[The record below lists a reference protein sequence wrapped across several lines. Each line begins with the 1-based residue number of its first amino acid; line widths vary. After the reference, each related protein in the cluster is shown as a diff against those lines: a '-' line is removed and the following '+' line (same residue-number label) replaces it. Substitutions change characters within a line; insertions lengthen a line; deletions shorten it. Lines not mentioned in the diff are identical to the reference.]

1 MKKENYLHNI
11 YRGNVEHCYGFQ
23 TAINKSLVEGRLYL
37 SLKGLEGDECADL
50 RHHGGLERALHQ
62 YPLEH
67 YAYWQ
72 QQYSIDVNWI
82 APGMGENLS
91 SIGMTEETVCLGDRY
106 QWGEAIIEVSQPRS
120 PCFKLN
126 KRWGIDNFSL
136 NMQQISRCGWLYR
149 VIQAGMVSVDE
160 PLILIAQEPNAMTL
174 REVCD
179 VFFGDPLNKAGLLKL
194 TQQAKLSESWKA
206 KVIARLENNQVE
218 RWDFRLLGHE
228 SVDSF

>member
-1 MKKENYLHNI
+1 MKKEIYLNSI
-11 YRGNVEHCYGFQ
+11 YSGNVEYCYGLK

-37 SLKGLEGDECADL
+37 SFEGLEGDECADL
-50 RHHGGLERALHQ
+50 RHHGGFERALHQ
-62 YPLEH
+62 YPSEH

-72 QQYSIDVNWI
+72 QKYSSIMDWVV
-82 APGMGENLS
+82 PGMGENLS
-91 SIGMTEETVCLGDRY
+91 SNGMTEETVCLGDRY
-106 QWGEAIIEVSQPRS
+106 QWGEAVIEVSQPRS

-126 KRWGIDNFSL
+126 KRWGIDNFSAD
-136 NMQQISRCGWLYR
+136 MQQVSRCGWFYR

-179 VFFGDPLNKAGLLKL
+179 IFFGDPLNQSKLLMLK
-194 TQQAKLSESWKA
+194 QQRKLSESWKC
-206 KVIARLENNQVE
+206 KVIARLESQEVE

-228 SVDSF
+228 ETL